1 MNKVFRK
8 ADLEFLKWPDS
19 EENEQYWT
27 KSDKGEK
34 DYITKENWTKARK
47 EFNKKNLYDNKN
59 VFSHV
64 ELWWG

>member
-8 ADLEFLKWPDS
+8 EDLEFLKWLDS

-27 KSDKGEK
+27 KDDKGEK
-34 DYITKENWTKARK
+34 GYVKKDNWTKARK
-47 EFNKKNLYDNKN
+47 EFKKKKIYDNKN

-64 ELWWG
+64 ELWGV